1 MANLKNTT
9 VNDNGSLR
17 LPSGSTSQRPSNND
31 GILRYNTTENFV
43 EEVNNNSWKRAS
55 KGDLG
60 TFNNPALSGQHI
72 ADEIPDAPSG
82 YYWIQSSS
90 MPNPLEMYVDMVEEG
105 GGFDFYPIQNGTSVW
120 TVYEDGLGN
129 GSNSPPNDGIA
140 LGLDM
145 VYPRSPQHWRAMVN
159 FVKNVLGESGSDFQR
174 YFRTTYMIYRD
185 NSVDSG
191 STKTGSNPNF
201 SDGDYTSAIM
211 RDPREYGSGAIDW
224 RVPDGGRWWLAD
236 STDSEPNG
244 DYLNY
249 GFLSLGAARVT
260 WNTGATESSPSSGT
274 LISESYNLE
283 NLDFND
289 IGSDRHH
296 ATGGYYLVSTNAK
309 P

>member
-1 MANLKNTT
+1 MANLRNTT
-9 VNDNGSLR
+9 VSDSGFLQ
-17 LPSGSTSQRPSNND
+17 LPSGDNSNRPSNIE
-31 GILRYNTTENFV
+31 GVLRYNTSQGHI
-43 EEVNNNSWKRAS
+43 EEVKNNQWQRAS

-72 ADEIPDAPSG
+72 ADERPSVSSG
-82 YYWIQSSS
+82 YYWIQSPS

-105 GGFDFYPIQNGTSVW
+105 GGYDFYPIQNGTSTW
-120 TVYEDGLGN
+120 TVYENGLGN
-129 GSNSPPNDGIA
+129 GSNSPPNDGVA

-159 FVKNVLGESGSDFQR
+159 FVKNVLGESGSNFDR

-185 NSVDSG
+185 NSTDSG
-191 STKTGSNPNF
+191 NGDIGSNPNF
-201 SDGDYTSAIM
+201 SNGDYTSAIM

-249 GFLSLGAARVT
+249 GYLSLAASRVT
-260 WNTGATESSPSSGT
+260 WNTGAVESSAGSNP
-274 LISESYNLE
+274 ISESYNLE
-283 NLDFND
+283 DLDFND
-289 IGSDRHH
+289 IASNRHH
-296 ATGGYYLVSTNAK
+296 STGPYYLVSTNAK